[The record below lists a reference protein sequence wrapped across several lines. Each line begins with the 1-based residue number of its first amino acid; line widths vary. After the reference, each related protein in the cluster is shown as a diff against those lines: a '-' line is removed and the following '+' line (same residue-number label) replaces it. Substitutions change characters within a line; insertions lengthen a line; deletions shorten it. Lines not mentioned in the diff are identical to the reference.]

1 MSQSRVGRVKGG
13 VNVGLD
19 PCREKTEEKAAMGEK
34 RERRHGE
41 MQKVNEK
48 RNKEGSKR

>member
-1 MSQSRVGRVKGG
+1 
-13 VNVGLD
+13 
-19 PCREKTEEKAAMGEK
+19 MGEK

-48 RNKEGSKR
+48 KGAERIEEMREERNRSDHVTQ